1 MGIRKADLEFYQN
14 LGKKLAN
21 FRETHNIDISEMAT
35 AGGVDV
41 EEYKKY
47 ESAQEEIP
55 VYVIFGIAKYFNFPP
70 ELNRL

>member
-1 MGIRKADLEFYQN
+1 MTEQEFYKN
-14 LGKKLAN
+14 LGKKLEN
-21 FRETHNIDISEMAT
+21 YRITHNIEISEMAA

-55 VYVIFGIAKYFNFPP
+55 VYVIFGIVKHFNFPP
-70 ELNRL
+70 EFNQL